1 MIRSPP
7 LCVEA
12 ERTAAAPGPDGL
24 DVEEELGEAF
34 TATMPAAMQIVA
46 AHALRS
52 RNLPK
57 TRLTIFPL
65 RV

>member
-1 MIRSPP
+1 
-7 LCVEA
+7 
-12 ERTAAAPGPDGL
+12 
-24 DVEEELGEAF
+24 
-34 TATMPAAMQIVA
+34 MPAAMQIVA

-65 RV
+65 RVESGRDAFRRLSTQLNPVSAAASIGDFRELASPG